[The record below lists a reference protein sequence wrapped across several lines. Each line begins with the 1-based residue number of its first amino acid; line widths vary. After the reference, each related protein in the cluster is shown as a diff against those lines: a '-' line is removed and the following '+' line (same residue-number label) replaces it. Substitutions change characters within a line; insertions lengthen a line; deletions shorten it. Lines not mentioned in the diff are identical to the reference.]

1 MNPVKVSV
9 NSLTKNRAGL
19 LKQALLSIE
28 RQAFSDYEV
37 VVINDG
43 STDETGALLKDLK
56 FKELTLVKSSPEGE
70 VRSAEFNRVK
80 IINHEKSLGIT
91 ASRQEALLASKGE
104 YVAILD
110 DDDEWLDPEKL
121 AKQVK
126 YLDEHKDC
134 VLVGGGIR
142 LKIEDAGFEE
152 DTHRFRPEGDAQIRS
167 TMLFRNNFFTST
179 VMFRREAAIRAGGFI
194 KDEND
199 FAEDY
204 DLWLRLGRIGQ
215 MHNFQEAF
223 TLYRQPNYNK
233 EKFKAFLSKQL
244 RLIAK
249 HGREYPGYWLA
260 RLILRIRI
268 NL

>member
-28 RQAFSDYEV
+28 RQTFSDYEV

-56 FKELTLVKSSPEGE
+56 FKEL
-70 VRSAEFNRVK
+70 K

-194 KDEND
+194 
-199 FAEDY
+199 
-204 DLWLRLGRIGQ
+204 
-215 MHNFQEAF
+215 
-223 TLYRQPNYNK
+223 
-233 EKFKAFLSKQL
+233 
-244 RLIAK
+244 
-249 HGREYPGYWLA
+249 
-260 RLILRIRI
+260 
-268 NL
+268 